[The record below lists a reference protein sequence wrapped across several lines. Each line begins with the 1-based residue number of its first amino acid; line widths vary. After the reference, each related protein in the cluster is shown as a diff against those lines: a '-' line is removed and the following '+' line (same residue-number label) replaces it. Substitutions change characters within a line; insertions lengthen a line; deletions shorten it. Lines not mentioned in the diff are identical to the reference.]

1 MTSSEKNIRRQINQ
15 RNKTNNY
22 MIDLEKVKIAKEWM
36 NALANGYNPLDGTA
50 LDDKDIVN
58 NVT

>member
-1 MTSSEKNIRRQINQ
+1 
-15 RNKTNNY
+15 

-58 NVT
+58 NVHISRCLF

>member
-1 MTSSEKNIRRQINQ
+1 
-15 RNKTNNY
+15 

-58 NVT
+58 KFNLSKIVYIMI